1 MHRQAHAK
9 NSTFSI
15 YLQREAAMPQRMI
28 QLKDEEI
35 TMLREEME
43 MLMSERQMLL
53 RLAGAAAAFVAELD
67 TKSLPANTYEAAEFL
82 AEFLN
87 ELSEETLRDS
97 LDAVKAH
104 MIGEAAA

>member
-1 MHRQAHAK
+1 
-9 NSTFSI
+9 
-15 YLQREAAMPQRMI
+15 MPQRMI
-28 QLKDEEI
+28 QIKDEEI

-43 MLMSERQMLL
+43 MLMSERNMLL
-53 RLAGAAAAFVAELD
+53 RIAGAAAAFVAELD

-87 ELSEETLRDS
+87 ELSEESLRDS

-104 MIGEAAA
+104 AIGEIAA

>member
-1 MHRQAHAK
+1 
-9 NSTFSI
+9 
-15 YLQREAAMPQRMI
+15 MPQRMI

-53 RLAGAAAAFVAELD
+53 RIAGAAAAFVAELD

-87 ELSEETLRDS
+87 ELSEESLRDS
-97 LDAVKAH
+97 LEAVKAH
-104 MIGEAAA
+104 MIGEVAA

>member
-1 MHRQAHAK
+1 
-9 NSTFSI
+9 
-15 YLQREAAMPQRMI
+15 MPQRMI
-28 QLKDEEI
+28 QIKDQEI

-43 MLMSERQMLL
+43 MLMSERQALL
-53 RLAGAAAAFVAELD
+53 RISGAAAAFVAELD
-67 TKSLPANTYEAAEFL
+67 TKSLPAETYEAAEFL

-104 MIGEAAA
+104 MIGDVTA

>member
-1 MHRQAHAK
+1 
-9 NSTFSI
+9 
-15 YLQREAAMPQRMI
+15 MPQRMI
-28 QLKDEEI
+28 QIKDEEI

-67 TKSLPANTYEAAEFL
+67 TKSLPAETYEAAEFL

-104 MIGEAAA
+104 VIGEVAA

>member
-1 MHRQAHAK
+1 
-9 NSTFSI
+9 
-15 YLQREAAMPQRMI
+15 MPQRMI
-28 QLKDEEI
+28 QIKDEEI

-67 TKSLPANTYEAAEFL
+67 TKSFPTETYEAAEFL

-104 MIGEAAA
+104 VIGEVAA